1 MKYLYLI
8 QYKNLIL
15 IAFMQLLFCFGF
27 LKFQNIDLALANWQ
41 YYLLILST
49 LLIAS
54 GGFIINTIFNQEI
67 DLTNEKKVSIGRI
80 ISEKKAFTIY
90 FTVNIIGVGIAFY
103 LSQIIQRPNFVV
115 FFILIVT
122 ILYFYA
128 TSLKQ
133 MPLIGNIA
141 VSLVLSFSVLVIG
154 IYQLL
159 PATDEMN
166 KVEMRTLFSILFDF
180 SIITFII
187 NLLRE
192 IIKNLENFNDDDSQ
206 GMRTL
211 PIVLGI
217 KKTILFVI
225 FLIIIAIVLILF
237 YINNYLM
244 ESKLYYAT
252 VYLLLT
258 VISPLTYTL
267 IKITTSKSRL
277 EFHQLSTILKIVL
290 FFGIVSIVII
300 SQNIIQNG

>member
-1 MKYLYLI
+1 
-8 QYKNLIL
+8 
-15 IAFMQLLFCFGF
+15 MQLLFCFGF

-166 KVEMRTLFSILFDF
+166 KVQMRTLFSILFDF

-258 VISPLTYTL
+258 VIAPLTYTL